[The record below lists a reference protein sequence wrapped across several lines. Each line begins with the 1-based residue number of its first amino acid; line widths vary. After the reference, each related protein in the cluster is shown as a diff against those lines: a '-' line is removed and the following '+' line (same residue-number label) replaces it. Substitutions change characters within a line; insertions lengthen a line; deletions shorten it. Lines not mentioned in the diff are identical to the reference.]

1 MSKKNIK
8 THAVS
13 KRLSSKRSFFW
24 IEAKSE
30 FKKVVWPSRKVAAK
44 SVSLVLVC
52 VFVSIALISA
62 FDFALSKFVV
72 LL

>member
-1 MSKKNIK
+1 MEKHSMSKKNIK
-8 THAVS
+8 TNTVT
-13 KRLSSKRSFFW
+13 KRSFFW

-30 FKKVVWPSRKVAAK
+30 FKKVMWPSKKIAAK